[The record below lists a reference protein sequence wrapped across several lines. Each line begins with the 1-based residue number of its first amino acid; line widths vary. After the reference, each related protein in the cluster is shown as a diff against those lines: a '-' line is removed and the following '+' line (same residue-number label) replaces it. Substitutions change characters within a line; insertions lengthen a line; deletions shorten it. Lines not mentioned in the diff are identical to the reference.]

1 MTSHPLAGSGLEQFA
16 KAPDTLDALLSEAVP
31 LHRFEIGGRFEGKPL
46 ALRLL
51 NVEET
56 AVARMTAAKRLREL
70 GFERDDVVTDTGH
83 DLFELFVMAEI
94 LARALVTPPPAV
106 GLAPKPLAK
115 DGDHVRQRMLPGEI
129 EAIFK
134 EYAWFKTERSPLER
148 MESWD
153 EARAYAES
161 LASGKVSRVPES
173 LLRFDAGTLRRIT
186 LSLADLASKRTR
198 PSSSATSPPSSS
210 TPDSSTRATETD
222 DSSPS

>member
-1 MTSHPLAGSGLEQFA
+1 MTPHPLAGSGLEAFA

-31 LHRFEIGGRFEGKPL
+31 LHRFELGGRFEGKAL
-46 ALRLL
+46 HLRLL
-51 NVEET
+51 VTEET
-56 AVARMTAAKRLREL
+56 ALARMTAAKRLREL

-94 LARALVTPPPAV
+94 LARALVTPPAAV
-106 GLAPKPLAK
+106 GLTPKPLAK
-115 DGDHVRQRMLPGEI
+115 DGDHLRQRLLPGEI

-134 EYAWFKTERSPLER
+134 EYAWFKTDRSPLER

-153 EARAYAES
+153 EARAYAEA

-186 LSLADLASKRTR
+186 LSLADLASKPTR
-198 PSSSATSPPSSS
+198 RSSSATSSPSAS
-210 TPDSSTRATETD
+210 TSDSSTTESEAD
-222 DSSPS
+222 ASSTG